1 MRFKQVSFLRFVSL
15 AIGLSILT
23 ACTASAPTTNAPSTT
38 PPNNAT
44 SQTNSNA
51 APSAETPNANT
62 ANANTQ
68 TSATAPAGATAD
80 CGNCWVHFYDD
91 KNFKAT
97 DDNHKICGP
106 GAWPNLRNLA
116 GAVKLN
122 WSDEIESLR
131 VGPGATVTV
140 WTGEQFTGT
149 KHTFPPGTEKIT
161 LKDMPGFSDNISSLE
176 IKCQ

>member
-1 MRFKQVSFLRFVSL
+1 MRFNHVLYLRLVSL
-15 AIGLSILT
+15 AIGLSLLS

-38 PPNNAT
+38 PPNGAT
-44 SQTNSNA
+44 SGTNSNA
-51 APSAETPNANT
+51 APSSNANV
-62 ANANTQ
+62 ANTNSQ
-68 TSATAPAGATAD
+68 NPATSTSQSGGTAD
-80 CGNCWVHFYDD
+80 CGNCWVHIYDD

-116 GAVKLN
+116 GAIKLN

-131 VGPGATVTV
+131 VGPGATVIV

-149 KHTFPPGTEKIT
+149 SHTFNPGTEKIT